1 MQIYVTH
8 NQKGIEIRLSG
19 ILLYQFFLAFYSS
32 FLFSITWFIGI
43 LSKMTWS
50 NDSIFIS
57 IELKSNCIERD
68 CQQIP

>member
-8 NQKGIEIRLSG
+8 NKKGIKIRLSA
-19 ILLYQFFLAFYSS
+19 ILLYQFFLDFYSS

-57 IELKSNCIERD
+57 IELKSNCIECD
-68 CQQIP
+68 SQQIS